1 MRADLAGNTLLTARD
16 VAAAVLTSPQGFY
29 DSTNQN
35 DQTDLYRLSL
45 SSQSQILLQLS
56 QMTGDSDLQVLDRT
70 GKQLYGSN
78 QASKLADTLTLD
90 LAAGE
95 YFINVANFSGD
106 SDYYLQIANA
116 STPPPTFVV
125 DSIVPIIPPAP
136 IEPVPPTP
144 AIDPKI
150 GAKALS
156 GQVPIDALIN
166 TEGSYWDSRANGG
179 VITYSFY
186 QASSG
191 PYYGSE
197 QVSELNSAIKTSVRA
212 ILKNLETYI
221 DQQFVEVADTRSSSG
236 VIRYMFSD
244 GGGGTNADY
253 YAYSYYPWSDAIGS
267 DVHLNP
273 IWDARSYS
281 SFSNGAGTDGYTT
294 LIHETLH
301 ALGLKHPGN
310 YDALSDHNEGPFLD
324 PNQDNKSHSVL
335 SYNRTGTA
343 SITPLTYDIRALQYL
358 YGAKATAATD
368 STYQF
373 TAPTNYT
380 QGGQTFGN
388 AGRIYQSLW
397 DTGGIDT
404 IDLSGGNFDY
414 HVDLRDSGL
423 VTTQLGLTGSNY
435 TDIVTHQGFVA
446 PQYGTWLSAGSVI
459 ENVVSSIGNDRIIA
473 NTAANRFSGYGSG
486 NFGKDQLD
494 STNGADWLDL
504 SGNQR
509 RNLRLSSNAGDLV
522 IDWGTGESIRV
533 TGYFGASAAMKIL
546 IEGQAFTA
554 TALGSWQLA

>member
-78 QASKLADTLTLD
+78 QASKLEDKLTLD

-95 YFINVANFSGD
+95 YFINVANFTGD
-106 SDYYLQIANA
+106 SDYYLQITNA

-125 DSIVPIIPPAP
+125 DPIVPIIPPAP
-136 IEPVPPTP
+136 IEPVPPTT

-166 TEGSYWDSRANGG
+166 TEGNYWDSRASGG

-197 QVSELNSAIKTSVRA
+197 QVSELNSAIKASVRE

-221 DQQFVEVADTRSSSG
+221 DQQFVEVTDTSSSRG

-244 GGGGTNADY
+244 GGGGANADY
-253 YAYSYYPWSDAIGS
+253 YAYSYYPWSEAIGS

-324 PNQDNKSHSVL
+324 PNQDNKSNSVL

-358 YGAKATAATD
+358 YGAKPNAPTD

-388 AGRIYQSLW
+388 AGRVYQSLW
-397 DTGGIDT
+397 DAGGIDT

-414 HVDLRDSGL
+414 HIDLRDSGL

-435 TDIVTHQGFVA
+435 TDIVTNQGFVA

-473 NTAANRFSGYGSG
+473 NNAANRFSGYGSD
-486 NFGKDQLD
+486 NFGNDQLD
-494 STNGADWLDL
+494 NTNGADLLDL
-504 SGNQR
+504 AGNQR
-509 RNLRLSSNAGDLV
+509 SQLRLTNNAGDLV
-522 IDWGTGESIRV
+522 IDWGTGGSIRV

-554 TALGSWQLA
+554 TALGTWQLA